1 MNFNMLLTDGASV
14 QNFIHCYLECPYNS
28 IAISYYRQ
36 HLHISIYLKHHSQP
50 TSIPTPHGSTRLT
63 TVMQSSWELHNIIT
77 YLHNLTQ
84 LASIMDA
91 STPPMVI
98 WALPYN
104 SQGRWWKWGNNS
116 MYRMC
121 LQLAW
126 WWLEYYPLWWKG
138 HFRSAQCPQVGAFR
152 VWFDIF
158 SGFEHSILPIQKEG
172 M

>member
-1 MNFNMLLTDGASV
+1 
-14 QNFIHCYLECPYNS
+14 
-28 IAISYYRQ
+28 
-36 HLHISIYLKHHSQP
+36 
-50 TSIPTPHGSTRLT
+50 
-63 TVMQSSWELHNIIT
+63 MQSSWELHNIIT
-77 YLHNLTQ
+77 YPHNLTQ

-138 HFRSAQCPQVGAFR
+138 RFRSAQFPQVDAYL
-152 VWFDIF
+152 VWFDNFLNLNLVF
-158 SGFEHSILPIQKEG
+158 SLFKRRECINKTCFASQLPSINCWIGWCWGKYFWSRDQVFIKLLRRKVCKQQWKNIVI
-172 M
+172 